1 MKFSSALAYLALATA
16 AVGCQSTQTEP
27 ELLPPLA
34 RTRASDDFATYNL
47 RRVGIL
53 PLSGAPLERTG
64 ELHKSLGFE
73 LARRAPFEVVELGA
87 TDLAELQLDQ
97 PHARGRYTPQTIL
110 AIARRFRLDGIF
122 VGTVT
127 HLQSFA
133 PQSLGLQLE
142 LVAVETGLVVWSS
155 SIDLDTSELRVRDSL
170 EAYQAGRVAGGDSA
184 DDVQVLML
192 SPASLAR
199 FAAGE
204 IARTLDTAEQP

>member
-1 MKFSSALAYLALATA
+1 VKLLQSLAYLAFATA
-16 AVGCQSTQTEP
+16 AAGCQTTPTEP
-27 ELLPPLA
+27 ELLPSLA
-34 RTRASDDFATYNL
+34 RTRASDDFASYDL

-53 PLSGAPLERTG
+53 PLSGAPIERTG
-64 ELHKSLGFE
+64 ELHASLGFE
-73 LARRAPFEVVELGA
+73 LARRAPFEVITLGA

-127 HLQSFA
+127 HLQAFS

-170 EAYQAGRVAGGDSA
+170 EAYQAGRVAGGDST

-192 SPASLAR
+192 SPASLSR

-204 IARTLDTAEQP
+204 IARTLEVEQP